1 MSQVIL
7 GVTYMDN
14 IFECNI
20 ENFKKKNVEN
30 VELFICDNF
39 YKNPFKILEIINNNN
54 ADFHKKEDKN
64 TLNGKYFEDR
74 RHSLCFDSLNQLTNK
89 LSNITKQK
97 CKESNEFLTNIMKF
111 KKEKFNDFENN
122 YWWPHKDKGMTA
134 ILYLNEEN
142 IDGTNIYQ
150 ENEEQIKIQNFT
162 KEHLEP
168 WRNKKFWNKKYT
180 IQSKFNRCVI
190 FNGLDIHGCAI
201 TNETYFNKYRVNQ
214 VIFFE
219 K

>member
-1 MSQVIL
+1 MLVSNPL
-7 GVTYMDN
+7 
-14 IFECNI
+14 FECNI
-20 ENFKKKNVEN
+20 ENFKREKTEN
-30 VELFICDNF
+30 IELFTCDNF
-39 YKNPFKILEIINNNN
+39 YKNPFEILEIINNNH
-54 ADFHKKEDKN
+54 ADFHKKQIKN

-74 RHSLCFDSLNQLTNK
+74 RHSLYFDNLNQLSNK
-89 LSNITKQK
+89 LSNIIKQK
-97 CKESNEFLTNIMKF
+97 CARPNQFLTNIMKF

-122 YWWPHKDKGMTA
+122 YWWPHTDDGMTA
-134 ILYLNEEN
+134 IIYLNEEN

-150 ENEEQIKIQNFT
+150 ENEEQLQIQNFT
-162 KEHLEP
+162 QEHVDP

-180 IQSKFNRCVI
+180 IKAKFNRCVI

-201 TNETYFNKYRVNQ
+201 TDETYFNKYRVNQ